1 MTMIRG
7 VRGAITVEENSA
19 EAILEATTT
28 VLKAVIEANG
38 IDEDEV
44 ASILFTTTPDLTAA
58 YPAKAARNMGWR
70 KVALM
75 GFQEMNV
82 PHGLGNC
89 IRVLFHW
96 NTDKSIDEIQHIF
109 LRDAALL
116 RPDLTQKPAILKDKL
131 S

>member
-1 MTMIRG
+1 MIRG
-7 VRGAITVEENSA
+7 VRGAITIEENST
-19 EAILEATTT
+19 EAILEATTMM
-28 VLKAVIEANG
+28 LKAVIEAND
-38 IDEDEV
+38 IREDDV
-44 ASILFTTTPDLTAA
+44 ASILFTTTPDITAA

-75 GFQEMNV
+75 GFQEMDV
-82 PHGLGNC
+82 PHGLGHC
-89 IRVLFHW
+89 IRVLLHW